1 MYANNAVRYFPK
13 GFFKW
18 YVHQWQLPNCAIS
31 QVEIGNFPTVQFPKW
46 KLPNCAISQVETFQL
61 CNFPSG
67 NFPTVQ
73 FPKWQ
78 PPNCA
83 ISQVA
88 TFQLCNLPSGN
99 FPSLSQPQRSTRQP
113 ILATLLSSLP
123 LCSQGATMNLWE
135 VAAWEIAQ
143 LEIVGKLSIGKQ
155 PLGSRPWE
163 VALGKISNTAN
174 V

>member
-1 MYANNAVRYFPK
+1 MLLGTFPK
-13 GFFKW
+13 AFLNGMFT
-18 YVHQWQLPNCAIS
+18 S
-31 QVEIGNFPTVQFPKW
+31 GNFPTVQFPKW
-46 KLPNCAISQVETFQL
+46 KLETFQL

-99 FPSLSQPQRSTRQP
+99 FPSLS
-113 ILATLLSSLP
+113 
-123 LCSQGATMNLWE
+123 
-135 VAAWEIAQ
+135 
-143 LEIVGKLSIGKQ
+143 
-155 PLGSRPWE
+155 
-163 VALGKISNTAN
+163 
-174 V
+174 